1 MSIGKLIY
9 ICGIDG
15 SGKTT
20 LAKNLSN
27 HFGDKSIFLPL
38 NNSKRFINEIDSF
51 CKEYNTDRWSIFSEY
66 FRGNIWALELVYFC
80 ENILKPALKKY
91 EYVFIDRYY
100 ICNAIYSTLLVTNKL
115 VNRLHEL
122 LIKPDMV
129 FYININPEI
138 AFERILKR
146 NEQKT
151 PKESLDN
158 LKLASDLYSRYLE
171 DKSYY
176 ELDGEKSEN
185 QILKSVLQII

>member
-1 MSIGKLIY
+1 M
-9 ICGIDG
+9 
-15 SGKTT
+15 
-20 LAKNLSN
+20 
-27 HFGDKSIFLPL
+27 
-38 NNSKRFINEIDSF
+38 
-51 CKEYNTDRWSIFSEY
+51 
-66 FRGNIWALELVYFC
+66 
-80 ENILKPALKKY
+80 
-91 EYVFIDRYY
+91 
-100 ICNAIYSTLLVTNKL
+100 

-151 PKESLDN
+151 PKV
-158 LKLASDLYSRYLE
+158 ASDLYSRYLE

>member
-1 MSIGKLIY
+1 M
-9 ICGIDG
+9 
-15 SGKTT
+15 
-20 LAKNLSN
+20 
-27 HFGDKSIFLPL
+27 PL

-51 CKEYNTDRWSIFSEY
+51 CKEYDTDRWSKFSEY

-80 ENILKPALKKY
+80 EKILKPALKKY

-100 ICNAIYSTLLVTNKL
+100 ICNAVYSNLLVTNKL

-122 LIKPDMV
+122 LITPDMV

-151 PKESLDN
+151 PKESLEN

-171 DKSYY
+171 DESYY
-176 ELDGEKSEN
+176 ELGGEKSEN
-185 QILKSVLQII
+185 QILQSVLQMI